1 MRITQEIL
9 HRIKDWE
16 LLDLNFQNY
25 LWKDIVLG
33 GRKWFLATT
42 SISILFIRIFRVQL
56 QSLGT

>member
-16 LLDLNFQNY
+16 LLDRNFQNY

-33 GRKWFLATT
+33 GYK
-42 SISILFIRIFRVQL
+42 
-56 QSLGT
+56 